1 MAFGTRVF
9 KRAVACALC
18 RKSGLRSGTGARR
31 LGPVAVDE
39 KRLRLALH
47 DLGADD
53 YLLDRVEAGQVVHG
67 LEQDALHDGA
77 QAARAGLPLDRLT
90 GDHAERLLLERELD
104 VLHLEEALVL
114 LHERVLGLLEDALQR
129 HLVEVLERGN
139 DWQTADEL
147 GDEAELEKVLG
158 LDHPEHLAR
167 APVVRRRDGRT
178 EADRGPL
185 TARRDDALEAREGAA
200 ADEQDVRRVDLQKLL
215 LRVLAPPLRR
225 HRRDGALHDL
235 QERLLH
241 ALARYVAGDRG
252 IVRLSR
258 DLVDLVDVDD
268 APLRPLDVVV

>member
-53 YLLDRVEAGQVVHG
+53 YLLDRV
-67 LEQDALHDGA
+67 
-77 QAARAGLPLDRLT
+77 T
-90 GDHAERLLLERELD
+90 GDHAERLFLERELD

-158 LDHPEHLAR
+158 LD
-167 APVVRRRDGRT
+167 
-178 EADRGPL
+178 
-185 TARRDDALEAREGAA
+185 
-200 ADEQDVRRVDLQKLL
+200 
-215 LRVLAPPLRR
+215 
-225 HRRDGALHDL
+225 
-235 QERLLH
+235 
-241 ALARYVAGDRG
+241 
-252 IVRLSR
+252 
-258 DLVDLVDVDD
+258 
-268 APLRPLDVVV
+268 